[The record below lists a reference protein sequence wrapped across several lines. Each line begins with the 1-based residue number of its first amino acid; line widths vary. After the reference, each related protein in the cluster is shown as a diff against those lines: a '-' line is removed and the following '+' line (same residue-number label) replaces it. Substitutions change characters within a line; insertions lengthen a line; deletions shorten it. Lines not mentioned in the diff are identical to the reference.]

1 MELILWRHAEAE
13 DHAPGG
19 DLARQLTK
27 RGRRQAERMAQWLRP
42 KLEGE
47 WRIVVSPAARTLE
60 TVEPL
65 ELPFEVSEAVG
76 TAGGPASV
84 LKEAN
89 WPDARHP
96 VMVVGHQPT
105 LGEVAAQLLQGGE
118 GDVAMRKGAV
128 WWFSTRD
135 REGRTE
141 TVLKAVMHPEMLDD

>member
-1 MELILWRHAEAE
+1 MDLILWRHAEAE
-13 DHAPGG
+13 DDAAGG

-47 WRIVVSPAARTLE
+47 WRIVVSPAARTLA
-60 TVEPL
+60 TVAPL

-76 TAGGPASV
+76 TVGGPASV
-84 LKEAN
+84 LKEAD
-89 WPDARHP
+89 WPDAQRP
-96 VMVVGHQPT
+96 VIVVGHQPT
-105 LGEVAAQLLQGGE
+105 LGEVAARLLQGEE

-128 WWFSTRD
+128 WWFSTRE

-141 TVLKAVMHPEMLDD
+141 TVLKAVMNPEMLDD

>member
-13 DHAPGG
+13 DHAAGG

-47 WRIVVSPAARTLE
+47 WRIVVSPAERTLE
-60 TVEPL
+60 TVKPL

-89 WPDARHP
+89 WPDARRP
-96 VMVVGHQPT
+96 VIVVGHQPT

-141 TVLKAVMHPEMLDD
+141 TVLKAVMNPEMLDD

>member
-13 DHAPGG
+13 DHAQGG

-60 TVEPL
+60 TVQPL
-65 ELPFEVSEAVG
+65 ELPFEVSEAVS

-84 LKEAN
+84 LREAN
-89 WPDARHP
+89 WPDARRP
-96 VMVVGHQPT
+96 VLVVGHQPT

-141 TVLKAVMHPEMLDD
+141 TVLKAVMNPEMLDD